1 MNWRVPLADIDIRHE
16 DIDAVVQVLQS
27 KWLSM
32 GEVTASFEARFAER
46 MGVTHALAV
55 SNGTQALHLAC
66 LALGIG
72 EGDEVILPSLTFV
85 ASSNAVLYC
94 RAQVRFADI
103 IDPLEPNIDP
113 EEIERLVTPRTK
125 AVLVVHY
132 GGYPC
137 RMEEIRSIAR
147 QKGLKVIEDCAHAPG
162 ASYFGRS
169 TGNWGDIACFS
180 FFANK
185 NLSTGEGGMVTT
197 NDDEL
202 AAKVRLLRSHGMT
215 SLTWERHKGHA
226 FSYDVIALGYNFR
239 IDEMRAA
246 LGLQQLER
254 LTQNNMKRQ
263 LITQSYWRDLH
274 STEVGLPFQHLA
286 EETHIQSAYH
296 LFPMLLP
303 EEVDRFTFMSR
314 LRDEGI
320 QSSIHYP
327 PIHLF
332 RYYQKLYPDVV
343 LTKTETFARRE
354 VTLPLFSN
362 MSDEQ
367 RQMVTRAVVRALH
380 EHQNRGFST

>member
-16 DIDAVVQVLQS
+16 DIKAVVQVLQS

-32 GEVTASFEARFAER
+32 GEVTAAFEARFAES
-46 MGVTHALAV
+46 MGVRHALAV

-94 RAQVRFADI
+94 QAQARFADI

-113 EEIERLVTPRTK
+113 DEIERLVTPHTK

-137 RMEEIRSIAR
+137 RMEQILSIAR

-162 ASYFGRS
+162 ASYLGCS

-202 AAKVRLLRSHGMT
+202 AARVRLLRSHGMT
-215 SLTWERHKGHA
+215 SLTWERYKGHA
-226 FSYDVIALGYNFR
+226 FSYDVTALGYNFR

-254 LTQNNMKRQ
+254 LTQNNIKRQ
-263 LITQSYWRDLH
+263 QITQSYWRDLR
-274 STEVGLPFQHLA
+274 SSELGLPFKHLA
-286 EETHIQSAYH
+286 EEAHIRSAYH
-296 LFPMLLP
+296 LFPILLP
-303 EEVDRFTFMSR
+303 EEVDRLTFMRR
-314 LRDEGI
+314 LRDAGI

-332 RYYQKLYPDVV
+332 SFYQKLYPDVA
-343 LTKTETFARRE
+343 LSKTEAFARRE
-354 VTLPLFSN
+354 VTLPLFPS

-367 RQMVTRAVVRALH
+367 QQMVTQAVIQALY
-380 EHQNRGFST
+380 EH